1 MKVISSARSGLIL
14 QQLTNT
20 HSTELDQALTLFP
33 NPTNGQLNVQLTGYD
48 LNDFEVAIQN
58 VMGQEVLS
66 TPATRTIDMQT
77 LEAGIYLVRLS
88 NEKFSTTRKV
98 SVL

>member
-1 MKVISSARSGLIL
+1 MLEGPRAGLIL

-20 HSTELDQALTLFP
+20 HSTELDEALTFFP
-33 NPTNGQLNVQLTGYD
+33 NPTNGQLNIQLQGDD
-48 LNDFEVAIQN
+48 LNGFDITIQN

-66 TPATRTIDMQT
+66 VPAANTIDMST
-77 LEAGIYLVRLS
+77 LEAGIYLVRLG
-88 NEKFSTTRKV
+88 NEEFSATRKV